1 MCAVTQILRCQE
13 KAMSSWGEDDYWD
26 DGDEPSPPQ
35 VPVAQE
41 LEGSVYMVPDK
52 LWGFRA
58 EGREDHPGACVRCDV
73 AARLTFLNKGT
84 DVESK
89 RPDRF
94 VYEEVQPSTHN
105 GLSKPT
111 AFALDPRRI
120 RLHKL
125 RNLHQGREWLG
136 RLEEHHFRGMR
147 QHFDG
152 LLQLFGRGQ
161 P

>member
-1 MCAVTQILRCQE
+1 
-13 KAMSSWGEDDYWD
+13 MSGWDDDDYWD
-26 DGDEPSPPQ
+26 DEEEPPPQ
-35 VPVAQE
+35 VPVAEE
-41 LEGSVYMVPDK
+41 LERSVYMVPDQ

-84 DVESK
+84 DAECM

-94 VYEEVQPSTHN
+94 VYETVQPSTQN

-111 AFALDPRRI
+111 AFALDPQRI

-136 RLEEHHFRGMR
+136 CLDSRREGEESGDEGFVAIAMPPVPGRQR
-147 QHFDG
+147 QHRDG
-152 LLQLFGRGQ
+152 
-161 P
+161 